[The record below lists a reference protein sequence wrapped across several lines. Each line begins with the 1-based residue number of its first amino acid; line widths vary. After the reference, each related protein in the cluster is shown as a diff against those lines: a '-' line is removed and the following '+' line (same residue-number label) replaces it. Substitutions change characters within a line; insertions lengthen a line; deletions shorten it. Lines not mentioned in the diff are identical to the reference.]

1 MPPEIVDLND
11 YQVDDW
17 PTTPAGEARQAD
29 EVVRH
34 YKTLLSQP
42 SIEATT
48 YWDLTDGG
56 WLKAPAGLV
65 RLDGSPKPA
74 YEALLGLVKGEWWLE
89 PTPMVTDAQGKLSFS
104 GFLGDYEV
112 SDGGRAAVFQLAQK
126 GPAFIEVSLPG

>member
-1 MPPEIVDLND
+1 
-11 YQVDDW
+11 
-17 PTTPAGEARQAD
+17 
-29 EVVRH
+29 
-34 YKTLLSQP
+34 
-42 SIEATT
+42 
-48 YWDLTDGG
+48 
-56 WLKAPAGLV
+56 V

-112 SDGGRAAVFQLAQK
+112 SDGGRAADFQLAQK